1 MSVDILKYYC
11 LLIVFRLCQ
20 SHFAILTSVKMKH
33 MISIR
38 LKLVASWTRFVQ
50 FEKKTGNIILL
61 FVFRSSKLLLI
72 PLFLFLLIKF

>member
-50 FEKKTGNIILL
+50 FEKKKQEILFYFL
-61 FVFRSSKLLLI
+61 CLGRRSYC
-72 PLFLFLLIKF
+72 

>member
-50 FEKKTGNIILL
+50 FEKKNRKYYFT
-61 FVFRSSKLLLI
+61 FCV
-72 PLFLFLLIKF
+72 